1 MSRLDRFL
9 KIAVVLIATVAAPCI
24 SGSIWGGAETM
35 YVFYPSTIRP
45 VQMQKKMIEACPNIR
60 IMVFGRFVDF
70 EAKVLAD
77 KPDAILT
84 KSPVIQ
90 QLGGYS
96 VALKGSRKGE
106 TEESNI
112 LVSADE
118 KIDLNTVSLISIGMS
133 DILGRDG
140 MKKMAGSY
148 FGQKPRLRFVSKIED
163 MLQLLILNM
172 VKAILIPENHLPYFR
187 ELSNLNFAVTRLP
200 NVRTGII
207 ALAVR
212 DGGSAVLSGKGLTG
226 MDSKT
231 MAMLEVDKW
240 EK

>member
-1 MSRLDRFL
+1 MSKFDRFL
-9 KIAVVLIATVAAPCI
+9 KIAVVLIALVAAPCI
-24 SGSIWGGAETM
+24 SDLSWGRETL
-35 YVFYPSTIRP
+35 YVFYPSAIRP
-45 VQMQKKMIEACPNIR
+45 VVMQQKMTEACPDIR

-70 EAKVLAD
+70 EARVSAD

-84 KSPVIQ
+84 KYPVIR

-96 VALKGSRKGE
+96 VLLKGSRNGE

-112 LVSADE
+112 VVSVDE
-118 KIDLNTVSLISIGMS
+118 KIDLNNISSISIGMF

-140 MKKMAGSY
+140 MKKMVGSY
-148 FGQKPRLRFVSKIED
+148 FSQEPRLRLVSKIED
-163 MLQLLILNM
+163 MLQLLTLNM
-172 VKAILIPENHLPYFR
+172 AKAILTPENHIRYFK
-187 ELSNLNFAVTRLP
+187 ELSNMNFAVTPLP

-212 DGGSAVLSGKGLTG
+212 DGGSAVLSVKALTG

-240 EK
+240 EQ